1 MINLAKFAPLF
12 LVIVAAGCRVGPNYV
27 RPQAVAPAAF
37 PATYQEAPPASGDWK
52 AAIPAD
58 SALGGAWWKA
68 FSDADLNRLEDQVML
83 ANQSLKAAEANFRAA
98 RAAVTVSRSRLA
110 PTLDVAPSTG
120 AVRDSANQPYFN
132 KDSAN
137 SGEGNLSLPFDLDY
151 EIDLWGRVRRGV
163 TAARAEAQAS
173 AADLATARLSLQAEL
188 ALDYFNLRATDA
200 QMQLLDATVKAYE
213 EALQLTQARYDEGI
227 TSLSDVSQARTQLQA
242 AQVIRT
248 DLVNDRTSAQHA
260 IAILIGQAPAN
271 FHLDAL
277 LPGAAS
283 VALPAIPVELPSQ
296 LLERRPDIAAAERRM
311 AAANEQIGIAQA
323 AYYPTVSLSAVAGFL
338 GTSALN
344 WFSWPSRSW
353 AVGSTLSQSLFDAG
367 RRRAGAAIA
376 NANYDSTVA
385 NYRQTVL
392 TSFGQVE
399 DNLAAL
405 RVLEA
410 EAEQQHAATHSAEE
424 TLDLFQ
430 TRYEGGVDTYL
441 QVITSQTAAL
451 QNERNDIQIQLRRQ
465 QASVLLI
472 KALGGD
478 WLARQLPSL

>member
-1 MINLAKFAPLF
+1 MRKLAKFAPL
-12 LVIVAAGCRVGPNYV
+12 LLPLAVAGCRVGPSYV
-27 RPQAVAPAAF
+27 RPQAVAPAA
-37 PATYQEAPPASGDWK
+37 YQEAPPVSGDWK
-52 AAIPAD
+52 TAKPAD
-58 SALGGAWWKA
+58 STLGGDWWKV
-68 FSDADLNRLEDQVML
+68 FSDPELNRLEEQVTL

-110 PTLDVAPSTG
+110 PTLDVGGSAGT
-120 AVRDSANQPYFN
+120 VRDSNNQPYFTQA
-132 KDSAN
+132 SGN
-137 SGEGNLSLPFDLDY
+137 SGQGNFSLPFDLDY
-151 EIDLWGRVRRGV
+151 EIDLWGRVRRSV
-163 TAARAEAQAS
+163 TAAQEEAQAS

-200 QMQLLDATVKAYE
+200 QMQLLDATVKAYA
-213 EALQLTQARYDEGI
+213 EALQLTQDRYDEGI
-227 TSLSDVSQARTQLQA
+227 TPLSDVSQARTQLEA

-248 DLVNDRTSAQHA
+248 DLANDRAAAQHA
-260 IAILIGQAPAN
+260 IAILTGQAPAN

-277 LPGAAS
+277 PAGTAVA
-283 VALPAIPVELPSQ
+283 ALPAIPVALPSQ
-296 LLERRPDIAAAERRM
+296 LLERRPDIAAVERRM

-323 AYYPTVSLSAVAGFL
+323 AYYPTVSLSAAAGFM

-344 WFSWPSRSW
+344 WFTWPSRFW
-353 AVGSTLSQSLFDAG
+353 AIGPMLSQNLFDAG
-367 RRRAGAAIA
+367 RRRAGVAIA
-376 NANYDSTVA
+376 SANYDATVA

-405 RVLEA
+405 RVLET
-410 EAEQQHAATHSAEE
+410 EADQQHAATHSAEE

-472 KALGGD
+472 KALGGG
-478 WLARQLPSL
+478 WSTAQLPPV